1 MDTVTWTDDKI
12 DVLAEKVDHRLSD
25 LEARV
30 RRLETQIEIESVRS
44 DERYKAVDQRFVD
57 FNRRLD
63 QLAGNARGSRQ

>member
-12 DVLAEKVDHRLSD
+12 DALDAKVDHRLSD
-25 LEARV
+25 LEVRV

-63 QLAGNARGSRQ
+63 QLAGNARGFRR

>member
-12 DVLAEKVDHRLSD
+12 DVLDGKVDHRLSD

-63 QLAGNARGSRQ
+63 QLAGNARGSRR